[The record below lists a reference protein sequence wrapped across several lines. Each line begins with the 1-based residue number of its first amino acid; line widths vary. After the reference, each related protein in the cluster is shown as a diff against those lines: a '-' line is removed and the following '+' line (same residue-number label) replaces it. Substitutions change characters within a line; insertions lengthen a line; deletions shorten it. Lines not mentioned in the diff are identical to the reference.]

1 LADTT
6 GLLSQFYISVNGEPL
21 NATLGRNLEEATVE
35 NSLHLPDVAVLR
47 LNDPQGRWVD
57 DPRLG
62 PGKTLEITARSGREQ
77 HPLFDGEIVELEP
90 DFVPG
95 ARHLVVRAFDRLHRL
110 SRGRQVRSFQNVTD
124 GDLVQRVAREAGLK
138 ARVAPTTQVHN
149 YVLQDNR
156 TNLEFLRGRAAALGY
171 LLYVEGKT
179 LCCEPPEANGSPLS
193 LDWGG
198 TLQTFH
204 PRLSTIGQVDG
215 ATARGWDPATRREI
229 VGRAKQG
236 RGGPDVGAGK
246 QGGEVA
252 HKAFDVS
259 AELLVSDR
267 AIRQQAVA
275 DQLAQAL
282 MDRTA
287 GRFVEAEG
295 LAIGTPA
302 LVAGISVKLS
312 GLGSRFSGT
321 YFVTGAV
328 HTYNAAE
335 GYTTHFQVSGHHPA
349 TLLSLLGVDGVDR
362 PEPVLGLVVGI
373 VTDNQD
379 PQGQG
384 RVKVRYPSLSGEHAS
399 DWARV
404 VAPGAGPERGL
415 ELVPEVNDE
424 VVVGFEHGDVHF
436 PYVLGGLW
444 NGQDAAPRP
453 SNQIVGG
460 GKVKQRILRS
470 RLGHTITLDDS
481 DDQPGITIV
490 DKTGRNT
497 IALDSKA
504 NKLSVQ
510 LDGDVAFQAKGKVSI
525 KGASIE
531 VQADSS
537 LSMKGASTNVEAT
550 GAISVKGATANL
562 EGNAA
567 TNVKGGVVNI
577 N

>member
-1 LADTT
+1 
-6 GLLSQFYISVNGEPL
+6 
-21 NATLGRNLEEATVE
+21 
-35 NSLHLPDVAVLR
+35 
-47 LNDPQGRWVD
+47 
-57 DPRLG
+57 
-62 PGKTLEITARSGREQ
+62 
-77 HPLFDGEIVELEP
+77 
-90 DFVPG
+90 
-95 ARHLVVRAFDRLHRL
+95 
-110 SRGRQVRSFQNVTD
+110 
-124 GDLVQRVAREAGLK
+124 
-138 ARVAPTTQVHN
+138 
-149 YVLQDNR
+149 
-156 TNLEFLRGRAAALGY
+156 
-171 LLYVEGKT
+171 
-179 LCCEPPEANGSPLS
+179 
-193 LDWGG
+193 
-198 TLQTFH
+198 
-204 PRLSTIGQVDG
+204 
-215 ATARGWDPATRREI
+215 
-229 VGRAKQG
+229 
-236 RGGPDVGAGK
+236 
-246 QGGEVA
+246 
-252 HKAFDVS
+252 
-259 AELLVSDR
+259 
-267 AIRQQAVA
+267 
-275 DQLAQAL
+275 
-282 MDRTA
+282 
-287 GRFVEAEG
+287 
-295 LAIGTPA
+295 
-302 LVAGISVKLS
+302 
-312 GLGSRFSGT
+312 
-321 YFVTGAV
+321 
-328 HTYNAAE
+328 
-335 GYTTHFQVSGHHPA
+335 
-349 TLLSLLGVDGVDR
+349 
-362 PEPVLGLVVGI
+362 VVGI

-399 DWARV
+399 DWARLV
-404 VAPGAGPERGL
+404 GPGAGPGRGL

-424 VVVGFEHGDVHF
+424 VLVGFEHGDVHF

-453 SNQIVGG
+453 SNQIVAG

-531 VQADSS
+531 VQADTS